1 MENINIGFD
10 TIDER
15 TSFFNNLNSFKERIE
30 QKYSNKHVVSSIE
43 NLLKSLNDNLVVASE
58 NESYTQIPAKD
69 IFLVL
74 EIFNEALSEL
84 SQSDF
89 DFSATNNILL
99 LAFLE
104 KKDLIDEAIDFISEY
119 SDEVEDGKDN

>member
-84 SQSDF
+84 SKSDF